1 MVLPLFPVVAALGAG
16 GQLVAHSAGG
26 LIVLSSTGSYVA
38 GTYISTA
45 ALASFLTGSAVAV
58 GAGQVAVVGGLI
70 VAAYRT
76 LPGVAVSLIGGAG
89 YFGTTVGATGIT
101 GFLMA
106 RGILPSTPILVPVS
120 IALFT
125 VLSILFLAFL
135 TVRRIRQIR
144 KKALDTPE
152 GQEAHFSKRETKLER
167 RP

>member
-152 GQEAHFSKRETKLER
+152 GQEAHSQSV
-167 RP
+167 RPS